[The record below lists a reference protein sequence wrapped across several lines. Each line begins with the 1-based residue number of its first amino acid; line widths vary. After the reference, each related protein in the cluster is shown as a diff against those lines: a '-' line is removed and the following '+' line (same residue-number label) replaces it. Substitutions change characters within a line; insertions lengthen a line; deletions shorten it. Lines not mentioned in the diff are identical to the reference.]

1 MSISGSQPEKPNKVR
16 RKKLPVPPTSQR
28 ILDSFFT
35 VVTLVGGKRVN
46 KNKLK
51 LLSSLRRCTTSI
63 MPLPPPQ
70 EEKNL

>member
-1 MSISGSQPEKPNKVR
+1 MGASQKKQQSVEKEATSASATNQPEN
-16 RKKLPVPPTSQR
+16 SQ
-28 ILDSFFT
+28 FFT

-51 LLSSLRRCTTSI
+51 LLSSLRRCITSI